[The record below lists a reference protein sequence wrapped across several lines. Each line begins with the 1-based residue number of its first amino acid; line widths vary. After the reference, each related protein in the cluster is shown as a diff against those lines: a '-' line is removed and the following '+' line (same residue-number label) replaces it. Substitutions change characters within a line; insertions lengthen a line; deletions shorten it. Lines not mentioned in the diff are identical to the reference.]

1 MVDDV
6 LSMQLFEFCVAKL
19 FSESDVDFWIRLLTA
34 RENKKMVGKR
44 GSGGGKVFRGSVKS
58 GLIIYQNQ

>member
-44 GSGGGKVFRGSVKS
+44 GSGGGRCFVAV
-58 GLIIYQNQ
+58 